1 MIEVELKN
9 ISKTI
14 HKTPILHDINL
25 KFHSGAIYG
34 LKGKNGCGKTMLMRT
49 ICGLMIP
56 STGTVS
62 INGKV
67 LMKDIEFPESIGAL
81 IENPAFLPQYTGY
94 KNLCMLA
101 SLRSDIDKEAVA
113 EAMRR
118 VQLDPEDK
126 RVYRKY
132 SLGMKQK
139 LGIANAIMG
148 EPDIIVLD
156 EPINALDEASVE
168 QVKKVLVDLRERDHL
183 IIIACHDREELEYLS
198 DEIIEIK
205 DGTVVRKQKYYMAKS
220 FVVFVMAAIT
230 VMIPLLLD
238 LMAVM
243 TIYPLRMPER
253 LEFLSAGILDVNLF
267 SGLYETNGAL
277 YALAFILLDGLFA
290 GLLALVSVCVAER
303 VESMFSA
310 IVIPFAFYIMW
321 STVMMENN
329 DGRFSVMEMLNPR
342 QSVVFSRLQV
352 VLMAVGGTLIII
364 LWLFLKGRRKDVL

>member
-148 EPDIIVLD
+148 EPDLIILD
-156 EPINALDEASVE
+156 EPINALDEQTVMSIKTE
-168 QVKKVLVDLRERDHL
+168 LLKLRDEGKL
-183 IIIACHDREELEYLS
+183 IVIACHDREELEFLC
-198 DEIIEIK
+198 DIIYEIK
-205 DGTVVRKQKYYMAKS
+205 NGTV
-220 FVVFVMAAIT
+220 
-230 VMIPLLLD
+230 
-238 LMAVM
+238 
-243 TIYPLRMPER
+243 
-253 LEFLSAGILDVNLF
+253 AGC
-267 SGLYETNGAL
+267 E
-277 YALAFILLDGLFA
+277 
-290 GLLALVSVCVAER
+290 
-303 VESMFSA
+303 
-310 IVIPFAFYIMW
+310 VIG
-321 STVMMENN
+321 E
-329 DGRFSVMEMLNPR
+329 
-342 QSVVFSRLQV
+342 
-352 VLMAVGGTLIII
+352 
-364 LWLFLKGRRKDVL
+364 